1 MAKQQTRAYGGS
13 YQNPT
18 GAITDYTAFSRGLA
32 SGIQPGLDFLKEQEI
47 EKKRKEAEEKLR
59 KEKEDAKIKL
69 GASKIKTAQVK
80 ARDEAATAG
89 LNVNK
94 QLQIDAVKKRD
105 VYQTATE
112 EQRKF
117 FDNFYTSIN
126 AEHATKLGLILGAY
140 GSKDSDF
147 DSFKNNVPL
156 GTYIDKN
163 NIVQEINHI
172 DFIQAL
178 KEGKFTYEDNG
189 KYNINDYKASIK
201 YKSADNSNVN
211 LDLSSINIEDVR
223 ENLTFKSDLQNI
235 IKTGAGE
242 VKNMV
247 IKKPTLSA
255 DEARLGINP
264 SVAAEVEELD
274 DSEYNSFNHA
284 FKTAYTKTPPFLEGE
299 LFGWDYK
306 NSNSQ
311 NIINMAE
318 ILMKNNPDLTEDEA
332 QDEASENIKEF
343 KKQYITRY
351 LENEDLVSS
360 GAFIYDSNNKIIRR
374 PVPKPEIDT
383 KKLEQNQIRN
393 LLESDLSSLNS
404 ANLVDNFKNR
414 QYYVG
419 DKIFQISDIQFAG
432 PQNENKQRIRV
443 YPIRVVNNAA
453 IQYKAIVGGK
463 AVNYIEV
470 DLNNK
475 NSIKTF
481 MSNLYKDKSPNFL
494 SILNNAINANIQAN
508 NNTKPKQG
516 VGFLDNVGK

>member
-1 MAKQQTRAYGGS
+1 
-13 YQNPT
+13 
-18 GAITDYTAFSRGLA
+18 
-32 SGIQPGLDFLKEQEI
+32 
-47 EKKRKEAEEKLR
+47 
-59 KEKEDAKIKL
+59 
-69 GASKIKTAQVK
+69 
-80 ARDEAATAG
+80 
-89 LNVNK
+89 
-94 QLQIDAVKKRD
+94 
-105 VYQTATE
+105 
-112 EQRKF
+112 
-117 FDNFYTSIN
+117 
-126 AEHATKLGLILGAY
+126 
-140 GSKDSDF
+140 
-147 DSFKNNVPL
+147 
-156 GTYIDKN
+156 
-163 NIVQEINHI
+163 
-172 DFIQAL
+172 
-178 KEGKFTYEDNG
+178 
-189 KYNINDYKASIK
+189 
-201 YKSADNSNVN
+201 
-211 LDLSSINIEDVR
+211 
-223 ENLTFKSDLQNI
+223 
-235 IKTGAGE
+235 
-242 VKNMV
+242 MV

-255 DEARLGINP
+255 DEARLGISP

-470 DLNNK
+470 DLNNT